1 MALHNTSC
9 NRVEISI
16 VADQNRASFFGCYS
30 YERVSGIGGDQST
43 AEFAC
48 VPFFYQHVRH
58 GFGHVLVKKEMH
70 SAMRT
75 S

>member
-1 MALHNTSC
+1 
-9 NRVEISI
+9 
-16 VADQNRASFFGCYS
+16 
-30 YERVSGIGGDQST
+30 
-43 AEFAC
+43 